1 MRIFLAGASG
11 AIGRRLTPLLLADG
25 HFVIGST
32 RSADK
37 ARDLKAAGV
46 EPVVVDV
53 FQAEALR
60 SAVIDARPEVLIHQL
75 TDLPQ
80 VLGPRLD
87 VDTVARN
94 ARLRIEG
101 TGNLLAAAK
110 AAGVRRFIAQSIAFI
125 YADGPE
131 PHDEGDPLVPGE
143 GDAPNAITARGVRAL
158 EHGTL
163 NTAGID
169 GIVLRY
175 GRLYGPGTWFSAAHG
190 AGSLH
195 VDAAA
200 YVALLAVTR
209 GQPGIYNIA
218 EDGAAVTIEKARR
231 DLGFNP
237 AFRPRGE

>member
-11 AIGRRLTPLLLADG
+11 AIGRRLMPLLLADG
-25 HFVIGST
+25 HVVTGST

-37 ARDLKAAGV
+37 SRDLKASGA

-53 FQAEALR
+53 FQAEALWR
-60 SAVIDARPEVLIHQL
+60 AVIDARPQVLIHQL

-80 VLGPRLD
+80 VLGPTLD
-87 VDTVARN
+87 VDALARN
-94 ARLRIEG
+94 AQLRIEG
-101 TGNLLAAAK
+101 TANLLTAAK

-131 PHDEGDPLVPGE
+131 PHDESDPLVSGE
-143 GDAPNAITARGVRAL
+143 GDVQMPSQRGGGRAL

-175 GRLYGPGTWFSAAHG
+175 GRLYGPGTWFDVAHG
-190 AGSLH
+190 AASLH

-200 YVALLAVTR
+200 YAALLAVTR
-209 GQPGIYNIA
+209 GRPGIYNIA

-231 DLGFNP
+231 ELGFNP
-237 AFRPRGE
+237 AFRLRGE

>member
-11 AIGRRLTPLLLADG
+11 AIGRRLAPLLLADG
-25 HFVIGST
+25 HIVIGTT

-37 ARDLKAAGV
+37 ARDLKTSGV
-46 EPVVVDV
+46 EPVVTDV
-53 FQAEALR
+53 YQAEALQG
-60 SAVIDARPEVLIHQL
+60 AVINARPNVLIHQL

-80 VLGPRLD
+80 VLGPTPDVERL
-87 VDTVARN
+87 ARN

-101 TGNLLAAAK
+101 TANLLAAAK
-110 AAGVRRFIAQSIAFI
+110 AARVRRFIAQSIAFI

-131 PHDEGDPLVPGE
+131 PHEESDPIVSGE
-143 GDAPNAITARGVRAL
+143 GDAPSAITARGVRAL

-200 YVALLAVTR
+200 YAALLAVTR

-231 DLGFNP
+231 ELDFDP
-237 AFRPRGE
+237 AFRLMDK